1 MPHLNKFQEDAL
13 EALGID
19 SSLIYEPKQRIEN
32 IRHIYFEDS
41 FHLGGR
47 SNVAIG
53 HEIVAAANAAKQR
66 VLTGIN
72 NGKDHTLFVTL
83 GKSGTRRILNQLE
96 VEKCSQK

>member
-1 MPHLNKFQEDAL
+1 M
-13 EALGID
+13 
-19 SSLIYEPKQRIEN
+19 
-32 IRHIYFEDS
+32 
-41 FHLGGR
+41 
-47 SNVAIG
+47 AIG

-96 VEKCSQK
+96 VENALKVKGSKLFHLRIVLFKK